1 MNHCH
6 RFLPAPT
13 TRREMLMQAAHGF
26 GGVAL
31 ATMLAGEKT
40 PAAVATGAPGPL
52 DPKATH
58 YRAKAKRVIFL
69 YMDGGPSQVD
79 TFDPKPALAKF
90 HGQDPHRVF
99 KVEPT
104 QFNNIGKV
112 LKSPWA
118 FKRYGESGLPVSA
131 LFPTIGEHCADDLC
145 VVRSMIAPFSEHTNA
160 NFFLHTGT
168 GLQGRP
174 AHGAWVAYGLGSEC
188 QDLPAYVVL
197 NGGLIPSGG
206 LDCFG
211 SGFLPA
217 AFQGSVFQPGNSPVA
232 NITPRESKPELQ
244 SAKLALIKR
253 LDRNLLGRLGRV
265 DQVESA
271 IANYELAARMQMAV
285 PDLMDLSDE
294 SKATQSL
301 YGLDDSFANTRKYG
315 RLCLVARR
323 MVERGVRF
331 IELTCTG
338 GNGDRWDQHNRP
350 PGGRVDPRSEA
361 TRAARRDADRVVR
374 RVRADAVCPG
384 RQRPGPQPLRIFD
397 LAGRRWFTCRI
408 CPRGDRRIRIPCGRG
423 QGRGLRPA
431 RDDAAPDGHGPQ
443 AADLSLLEPRH
454 EADRRAWA
462 GGARVAGL
470 DVAWRRNGKSV
481 DRRAQARACLT
492 RTEGVH
498 QAISA
503 SMTSPATSVRRKSRP
518 L

>member
-1 MNHCH
+1 MTHCH
-6 RFLPAPT
+6 HYLPRPT
-13 TRREMLMQAAHGF
+13 TRREMLMQATHGF

-31 ATMLAGEKT
+31 ATMLAGDLSPTASAAAADSRDTSPLQPKSTHHT
-40 PAAVATGAPGPL
+40 P
-52 DPKATH
+52 
-58 YRAKAKRVIFL
+58 KAKRVIFL

-79 TFDPKPALAKF
+79 TFDPKPALSKYN
-90 HGQDPHRVF
+90 GQDPHRVF

-145 VVRSMIAPFSEHTNA
+145 VVRSMVAPFSEHTNA

-232 NITPRESKPELQ
+232 NITPRESKPGLQ
-244 SAKLALIKR
+244 SAKLALMKR
-253 LDRNLLGRLGRV
+253 LDKNLLGRLGRV

-271 IANYELAARMQMAV
+271 IANYELAARMQVAV
-285 PDLMDLSDE
+285 PDLMNLSDE

-315 RLCLVARR
+315 QLCLVARR

-338 GNGDRWDQHNRP
+338 GNGDRWDQH
-350 PGGRVDPRSEA
+350 GGLV
-361 TRAARRDADRVVR
+361 
-374 RVRADAVCPG
+374 
-384 RQRPGPQPLRIFD
+384 
-397 LAGRRWFTCRI
+397 
-408 CPRGDRRIRIPCGRG
+408 
-423 QGRGLRPA
+423 
-431 RDDAAPDGHGPQ
+431 DGHTKNSR
-443 AADLSLLEPRH
+443 AI
-454 EADRRAWA
+454 DRP
-462 GGARVAGL
+462 VAGL
-470 DVAWRRNGKSV
+470 IRDLKQRGLLDDTLIVWCGEFGRTPFAQGNNGRDHNPFGFTIWMAGGGSRAGHVHGATDEFGYHAVQDKVEVYDLHATMLHLMGMDHKKLTYRFSSRDMRLTDVHGRVVPELLG
-481 DRRAQARACLT
+481 
-492 RTEGVH
+492 
-498 QAISA
+498 
-503 SMTSPATSVRRKSRP
+503 
-518 L
+518 